1 MLLCEGLEILAL
13 LGSFFNSQIQFDMV
27 RLGNLFIF
35 GFQFML
41 TRNLVVYILT
51 PFHKISGATE
61 KKVANLSWHVTA
73 WELAWLLSAAI
84 GGNVVDHFHEGYNG
98 DLLHFD

>member
-61 KKVANLSWHVTA
+61 KKSCQFIVACHGVGVGVVASR
-73 WELAWLLSAAI
+73 
-84 GGNVVDHFHEGYNG
+84 GNR
-98 DLLHFD
+98 